1 MDSHTK
7 IIDLSYLKEMSGN
20 NKDIMVEMVEI
31 FIEQNPEFTEGISS
45 YFENK
50 QWTELGAIAHKAKSS
65 VRIMGMVELGDCL
78 EKIEHYSKG
87 NQKVEL
93 QQKIKNRHKLN
104 DDDLRI
110 GVDPPGGDEY
120 WNGMLDEIKIW
131 NETLSL
137 SQILTSMR
145 GSATPRARSLVGFWR
160 FNEGTGTLANDRSR
174 NHNDG
179 NLNGG
184 VAFMSPGA
192 P

>member
-65 VRIMGMVELGDCL
+65 VRIMGMDELGDCL

-110 GVDPPGGDEY
+110 
-120 WNGMLDEIKIW
+120 WNNVR
-131 NETLSL
+131 NEEVNDIDL
-137 SQILTSMR
+137 IFI
-145 GSATPRARSLVGFWR
+145 PKLVSKF
-160 FNEGTGTLANDRSR
+160 
-174 NHNDG
+174 
-179 NLNGG
+179 LNQ
-184 VAFMSPGA
+184 SPIA
-192 P
+192 ITELRKALLEL